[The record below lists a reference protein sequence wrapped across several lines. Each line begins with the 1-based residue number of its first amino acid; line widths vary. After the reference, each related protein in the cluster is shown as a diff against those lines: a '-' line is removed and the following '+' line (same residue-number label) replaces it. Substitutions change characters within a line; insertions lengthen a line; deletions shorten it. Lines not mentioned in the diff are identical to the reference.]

1 MNWLLLAGSIAGVLG
16 LAWIA
21 RMLGL
26 GGAVIGSDAEARLI
40 AEESMTG
47 FVAEASL
54 VSSDGA
60 AALVRGDDGSLVL
73 LKVHGAN
80 IASRRLRVPVTLVDA
95 DEGVT
100 VATGE
105 RMFGDVRLLL
115 SAEDRDKLRA
125 MV

>member
-16 LAWIA
+16 LALVA
-21 RMLGL
+21 RMLKL
-26 GGAVIGSDAEARLI
+26 GGASIGSNTEARHI
-40 AEESMTG
+40 AEESLTG
-47 FVAEASL
+47 FSAEAAV

-80 IASRRLRVPVTLVDA
+80 IASRPLTPPVTAITID
-95 DEGVT
+95 DGVT

-115 SAEDRDKLRA
+115 TREDRDRLRA

>member
-16 LAWIA
+16 LAWVA
-21 RMLGL
+21 RMLEL
-26 GGAVIGSDAEARLI
+26 GGAAIGSNAEACRI
-40 AEESMTG
+40 AEESLTG
-47 FVAEASL
+47 FSAEAAV

-60 AALVRGDDGSLVL
+60 AALVRGDDGSLIL

-80 IASRRLRVPVTLVDA
+80 IASRRLSPPVTAISIGD
-95 DEGVT
+95 GVT

-115 SAEDRDKLRA
+115 SPEDRDKLRA